1 MERSNSKMTQLL
13 IKAIELA
20 HKHDDDELIQVLES
34 AFDQFSALD
43 SLVYAI
49 ELELEKYTETEG
61 LN

>member
-1 MERSNSKMTQLL
+1 MERSKSKMTQLL

-20 HKHDDDELIQVLES
+20 HKHDDNELIQVLDT

-49 ELELEKYTETEG
+49 ELELEKYSETEG
-61 LN
+61 LI

>member
-1 MERSNSKMTQLL
+1 MERSKSKMTQLL
-13 IKAIELA
+13 IKAMELA
-20 HKHDDDELIQVLES
+20 RKHDDELIQVLES